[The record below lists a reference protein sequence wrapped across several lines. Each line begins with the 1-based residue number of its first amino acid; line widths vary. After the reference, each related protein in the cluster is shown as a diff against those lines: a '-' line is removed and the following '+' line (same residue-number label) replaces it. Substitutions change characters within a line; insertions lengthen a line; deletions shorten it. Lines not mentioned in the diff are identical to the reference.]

1 MQIIANLDA
10 QHYDKLTT
18 LQAQLNKDATALLQ
32 LAIDSLYEHY
42 QLNEGQKA
50 LAILQKNGF
59 IGCLQGDGDLLS
71 RSQTLFG
78 NACKSSSA

>member
-1 MQIIANLDA
+1 
-10 QHYDKLTT
+10 
-18 LQAQLNKDATALLQ
+18 LQ

-42 QLNEGQKA
+42 QLYEGQKA

-59 IGCLQGDGDLLS
+59 IGCLQGDGDLSENFS

-78 NACKSSSA
+78 NAYRSSSA